1 MLILTLIEL
10 LGLVH
15 QKSGQNF
22 IIYHLLVDLLQAG
35 VAEAGMWGVQLHTHK
50 IFRPS
55 AAPLLYASCYNLQE
69 NLQFKKIHFMSFLSR
84 I

>member
-35 VAEAGMWGVQLHTHK
+35 VAEAGVAEAGMWGVQLHTHK

-55 AAPLLYASCYNLQE
+55 AAPLLYASCYKRIYNL
-69 NLQFKKIHFMSFLSR
+69 KRYTSCHS
-84 I
+84 

>member
-22 IIYHLLVDLLQAG
+22 IIYHFLVDLLQAG
-35 VAEAGMWGVQLHTHK
+35 VAEAGMWDQRWLWNIYGIVKRIRMGLPN
-50 IFRPS
+50 IFLTTLNTAVS
-55 AAPLLYASCYNLQE
+55 LVLLS
-69 NLQFKKIHFMSFLSR
+69 LSSMKS
-84 I
+84 